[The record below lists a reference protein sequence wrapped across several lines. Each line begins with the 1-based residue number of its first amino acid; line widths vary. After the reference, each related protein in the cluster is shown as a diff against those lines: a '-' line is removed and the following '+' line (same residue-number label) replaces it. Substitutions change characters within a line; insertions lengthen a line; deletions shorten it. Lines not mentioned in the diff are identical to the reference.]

1 MFLGF
6 YTVNFLCFR
15 GNRVNIQ
22 AVRNDEATI
31 KSVHEFWTN
40 LQVSFFDA
48 YYINVSVKLNGFF
61 PKSERKKKPI
71 HVPIVEKIH
80 RLESAQCVFLDH
92 PKALVFS
99 I

>member
-22 AVRNDEATI
+22 AVPNDEATR

-48 YYINVSVKLNGFF
+48 YYIKKTVKLNDFF
-61 PKSERKKKPI
+61 LRVREKKILSMCQLSKKFT
-71 HVPIVEKIH
+71 VW
-80 RLESAQCVFLDH
+80 
-92 PKALVFS
+92 KARNVRF
-99 I
+99 